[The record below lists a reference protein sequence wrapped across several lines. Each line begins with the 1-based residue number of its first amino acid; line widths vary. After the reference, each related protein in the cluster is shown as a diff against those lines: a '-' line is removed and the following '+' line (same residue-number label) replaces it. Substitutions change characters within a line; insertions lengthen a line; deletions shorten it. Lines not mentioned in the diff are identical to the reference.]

1 MALSPPRRPTPITA
15 VLVTTLLAATWLLAA
30 APTVGTARAE
40 GLPDLGEAARGA
52 FSEFDERRIGQSILR
67 EIQADPAYLDDP
79 EVSQY
84 LGDLGRRLGAALPD
98 APALRFIAIR
108 DDTLNAF
115 ALPGGIIGVHTG
127 LMLAAHSESE
137 LAGVV
142 AHEIGHVS
150 QQHIARMVA
159 DSQRVSWTSAA
170 ALALAILAARSNP
183 QVANA
188 AIAATQAS
196 VIQSQLN
203 FTRANEREADRVGLQ
218 ILRTAGFNTHDMAA
232 FFERLQK
239 YTGLYDNGA
248 PAYLRTHPLTSERIA
263 DIENRVVDDPRPPV
277 AAPEFRL
284 IQARIRAI
292 TEPPRRAA
300 EYFREQI
307 ERGPDE
313 ARRAAHYGLAV
324 LALRARDP
332 AGARAHLAKLG
343 PLAASPA
350 ATTLALRARAA
361 QESPAAPGN
370 SPAAPGNSPAA
381 PGNSPAAPGNSPAA
395 LSAAYRTALAEHP
408 DYRPLAYAYADLLL
422 DTGRAREA
430 VDFLKQQTSRAG
442 ADPGLY
448 ERLAKSYAALG
459 RRLLQHQAQAEAY
472 ALRGNPVGAVEQMEI
487 ARRSGDGNFYE
498 LSIVEARLKELRAQ
512 ADELRKED
520 RDAKPGS

>member
-1 MALSPPRRPTPITA
+1 MALSPPRRPTLITA
-15 VLVTTLLAATWLLAA
+15 LLAATWLLTA
-30 APTVGTARAE
+30 APTVGPVHAE

-84 LGDLGRRLGAALPD
+84 LGDLGRRLGGALPD

-127 LMLAAHSESE
+127 LMLAAQSESE

-196 VIQSQLN
+196 VIQNQLN

-263 DIENRVVDDPRPPV
+263 DIENRVVDDPRPPA

-292 TEPPRRAA
+292 TEPPRRTA

-313 ARRAAHYGLAV
+313 VRRAAHYGLAV

-332 AGARAHLAKLG
+332 AGARAHLEKLG

-350 ATTLALRARAA
+350 ATTLALRARAG
-361 QESPAAPGN
+361 QN
-370 SPAAPGNSPAA
+370 SPAAPGD
-381 PGNSPAAPGNSPAA
+381 SPAA

-408 DYRPLAYAYADLLL
+408 DYRPLAYEYADLLL

-430 VDFLKQQTSRAG
+430 VDFLKQQTNRAG
-442 ADPGLY
+442 ADPGIY
-448 ERLAKSYAALG
+448 ERLAKSYAALD

-520 RDAKPGS
+520 RDAKAGS